1 MGQRAFNDEML
12 AEIHEALDGELADT
26 GGYRAPGATTFVPCR
41 VFMDYGS
48 EVRGEFG
55 QIIAHRIEADFLLAD
70 VDPAVKGTLK
80 VEEVDYLLTDKLYE
94 RDGVARWVVRNA

>member
-1 MGQRAFNDEML
+1 MGQRAAMDDFLGEL
-12 AEIHEALDGELADT
+12 HEALDGVLADT
-26 GGYRAPGATTFVPCR
+26 GSYRAPVSATWVPSR
-41 VFMDYGS
+41 VFMNYGS

-55 QIIAHRIEADFLLAD
+55 QIIGHRIEADFLTAD

-80 VEEVDYLLTDKLYE
+80 VEGVDYVLTDKLYE